1 MRAGVRVLAIL
12 VLSWVLISAC
22 FGQAASTPSQPQDP
36 TAQAPATPPQG
47 APPALPNSESQPKA
61 PNSPGRIRVRV
72 IQPFT
77 GTVIANENSY
87 ALRAGDLEH
96 KLDAQSRVSKYVGQK
111 VKITG
116 SLDKAN
122 NTIHIQTIEK
132 ISDQLE

>member
-1 MRAGVRVLAIL
+1 MRAGARVLATF
-12 VLSWVLISAC
+12 VFSSVLISAS
-22 FGQAASTPSQPQDP
+22 FGQGASTPSQLQDP

-47 APPALPNSESQPKA
+47 TPPALPKSESQPKA
-61 PNSPGRIRVRV
+61 PNSSGRTHVRV

-77 GTVIANENSY
+77 GTVIAHDTRY
-87 ALRAGDLEH
+87 VLRAGDLEH
-96 KLDAQSRVSKYVGQK
+96 KLDAQSRVAKYVGQK

-122 NTIHIQTIEK
+122 NIIHIQTIEE